1 MQELSIEC
9 LKETELVILIEID
22 KFCRKNE
29 IQYSLAGGT
38 LLGAVRHKGFIPWD
52 DDIDLI

>member
-1 MQELSIEC
+1 MRDDMQELSIER

-29 IQYSLAGGT
+29 IQYSLAGGK
-38 LLGAVRHKGFIPWD
+38 LLGAV
-52 DDIDLI
+52 